1 MSKNLKKLTMCI
13 GALAMMSL
21 LGACA
26 TQSAMQGAT
35 TNAAA
40 SKTTAT
46 ATGSKFCHKE
56 RLYDTG
62 GEMVCN
68 WAGTAAD
75 ACRDIVPASRI
86 SKALVEGEPINA
98 RRCESGQWLV
108 QVSMK

>member
-1 MSKNLKKLTMCI
+1 MCI
-13 GALAMMSL
+13 GALATMSL

-26 TQSAMQGAT
+26 TQSATQGAT
-35 TNAAA
+35 TIAAA
-40 SKTTAT
+40 SKTTATAT

-56 RLYDTG
+56 RLHDIG

-75 ACRDIVPASRI
+75 ACRDIVPTSRI